1 MLRFHRLIL
10 LAFGITT
17 LLACQPEWPPAV
29 TEAYK
34 TLPKEVDFNIH
45 VRPILSDKCFLCH
58 GPDEAKQEAGLRLDL
73 PEGAYRELADSP
85 GKFAITPKNLR
96 KSEVIHR
103 ILSDD
108 PEYMMPTPASNI
120 ALTDYE
126 KAILIKWIE
135 KGAEY
140 KPHWAFI
147 PPQKTAM
154 AAAEDQARDQSPI
167 DQLVRAK
174 LQEKGMTPAA
184 PAEKALLLRR
194 LSFDLSG
201 LPPTPNEIKNFLN
214 DDSPNAYE
222 KQVDR
227 LLASP
232 HYGERMAMDWL
243 DLARFA
249 DTHGYLADRYRDMSP
264 WRDWVIQ
271 SFNDNLPYDKFIT
284 WQLAGDL
291 LPNPTKEQILAT
303 GFNRLHPQNLEDGI
317 IDEEFRSAYVS
328 DRTDVLGQ
336 GLMGLTVACAK
347 CHDHKYDPISQE
359 NYYQL
364 YSFFNNI
371 NESGLVSWEGATPVP
386 TLMLPTDNQAEI
398 LAYLEKKIATQDS
411 IMKVSEAAE
420 AASFK
425 DWLAAE
431 QYQSIPLKHATV
443 GKIAHFELENQKLTN
458 RLNPR
463 QKAKMN
469 RMFSKSE
476 QPQFAKGKKGKG
488 LLLDGEAWLDCD
500 KLGLFKRSESFSIQ
514 LQVQLPKALT
524 DGYLFHK
531 GMGTRI
537 HGFRGYHLYL
547 KDNKLELMMAHTWP
561 DNAIVEYA
569 DVEIPR
575 EEWVSFTFTYDGSSS
590 AAGCKL
596 YMNGEELKT
605 RVEIDNLY
613 KDIIFYEM
621 VDPIYPKPIE
631 PGLKVGARWRG
642 KGIKGAIVDELMIF
656 DREIT
661 AIEVLQI
668 NQPEVLKAMLS
679 KDPAAL
685 SAIERSQLSAYY
697 LTREAKAYQ
706 QQKKKLVDLRT
717 TYTDTIE
724 NVQEVMVMQ
733 EMAKPRKTYI
743 LERGQYDV
751 YGKEVF
757 PNVPE
762 RILPM
767 ADDLPKNRLGL
778 AQWLTQRDHPL
789 TARVAVNRYWQLF
802 FGRGLVLT
810 TEDFGSQGQLPSHP
824 ALLDLLAIQ
833 FIESGWD
840 VKQLAKTIVMSST
853 YQQSSVTSK
862 QLRKADPDN
871 RWLARGPA
879 LRLSGEMIR
888 DNALLASGLLY
899 KKIGGESVKP
909 YQPAGLWKMNNDTYY
924 PDSGLKLYRRSLY
937 TFWKRSVPHPTL
949 ATFDAPDRSECTVR
963 RQKTN
968 TPLQALVLMNDPAF
982 VEASRV
988 IGQKISRA
996 KDIETGIS
1004 QAFLQLTGR
1013 PPQAVETALLLQT
1026 QIEEYQEF
1034 SARPKQENG
1043 WLSSG
1048 AHPLDEDLDP
1058 ALIMANAVIASIIMN
1073 SDASITKR

>member
-1 MLRFHRLIL
+1 MLRFHHLIL

-17 LLACQPEWPPAV
+17 LLACQAEWPPAV
-29 TEAYK
+29 SEAYDA
-34 TLPKEVDFNIH
+34 LPKELDFNIH

-73 PEGAYRELADSP
+73 PEGAYQELANSP
-85 GKFAITPKNLR
+85 GKFAIKPGSLR

-103 ILSDD
+103 ILSND

-140 KPHWAFI
+140 KPHWAFM
-147 PPQKTAM
+147 PPQKTKIP
-154 AAAEDQARDQSPI
+154 AAADSSWNQSPI
-167 DQLVRAK
+167 DQLVWAK
-174 LQEKGMTPAA
+174 LKEKGMTPAA
-184 PAEKALLLRR
+184 PAAKAIILRR
-194 LSFDLSG
+194 LSFDLTG
-201 LPPTPNEIKNFLN
+201 LPPTPAEIKKFLN
-214 DDSPNAYE
+214 DPSPDAYE

-411 IMKVSEAAE
+411 MLQASEKVETSA
-420 AASFK
+420 FN
-425 DWLAAE
+425 DWLTAE
-431 QYQSIPLKHATV
+431 QYKSIPIKHTIA
-443 GKIAHFELENQKLTN
+443 GQIAHFDLENSKLIN
-458 RLNPR
+458 RLNPS

-469 RMFSKSE
+469 RRFSKSE
-476 QPQFAKGKKGKG
+476 HPQFTTGKHGKG
-488 LLLDGEAWLDCD
+488 LLLDGEAWLDCH
-500 KLGLFKRSESFSIQ
+500 KLGLFKRSEAFSIQ
-514 LQVQLPKALT
+514 LQVRLPEELT

-547 KDNKLELMMAHTWP
+547 KENKLELMMAHTWP
-561 DNAIVEYA
+561 DNAIAEYA
-569 DVEIPR
+569 EVEIPR
-575 EEWVSFTFTYDGSSS
+575 KEWVSFTFTYDGSST

-605 RVEIDNLY
+605 QVEIDNLY

-642 KGIKGAIVDELMIF
+642 KGIKGAVVDDLMIF
-656 DREIT
+656 DRELT
-661 AIEVLQI
+661 ALEILQI
-668 NQPEVLKAMLS
+668 NQPEALQTILS
-679 KDPAAL
+679 KSPSAL
-685 SAIERSQLSAYY
+685 TDTEQAQLRAHF
-697 LTREAKAYQ
+697 LAREAKHYQ
-706 QQKKKLVDLRT
+706 GQKQELARLRAI
-717 TYTDTIE
+717 YADSIE
-724 NVQEVMVMQ
+724 KVQEVMVMK
-733 EMAKPRKTYI
+733 EMPKPRKAYI

-767 ADDLPKNRLGL
+767 SDETAKNRLGL
-778 AQWLTQRDHPL
+778 AQWLTRPDHPL

-824 ALLDLLAIQ
+824 ALLDLLAIR

-840 VKQLAKTIVMSST
+840 VKQLAKMIVMSST
-853 YQQSSVTSK
+853 YRQRSVAGE
-862 QLRKADPDN
+862 QVRKADPDN
-871 RWLARGPA
+871 QWLARGPA

-909 YQPAGLWKMNNDTYY
+909 YQPAGLWKMNNATYF
-924 PDSGLKLYRRSLY
+924 PDSGRKLYRRSLY

-982 VEASRV
+982 IEASRV
-988 IGQKISRA
+988 IGQQISKA
-996 KDIETGIS
+996 IDIEAGIS
-1004 QAFLQLTGR
+1004 HAFLQLTGR
-1013 PPQAVETALLLQT
+1013 PPQPAEITLLLHTQT
-1026 QIEEYQEF
+1026 EEYQEF

-1048 AHPLDEDLDP
+1048 AQPLDEDLDP

>member
-1 MLRFHRLIL
+1 MFRFHHLIL
-10 LAFGITT
+10 LALGITT
-17 LLACQPEWPPAV
+17 LFACQAEWPPAV
-29 TEAYK
+29 SEAYN
-34 TLPKEVDFNIH
+34 TLPKELDFNIH

-58 GPDEAKQEAGLRLDL
+58 GPDKAKQEAGLRLDL
-73 PEGAYRELADSP
+73 PEGAFKELSDSP
-85 GKFAITPKNLR
+85 GKFAISPGNLR
-96 KSEVIHR
+96 KSEVFHR

-120 ALTDYE
+120 ALTDHE
-126 KAILIKWIE
+126 KAVLIKWIQQ
-135 KGAEY
+135 GAAY
-140 KPHWAFI
+140 KPHWAFL
-147 PPQKTAM
+147 PPQKAEIPK
-154 AAAEDQARDQSPI
+154 AEAAEWNRSPI
-167 DQLVRAK
+167 DQLVWAK
-174 LQEKGMTPAA
+174 LKEKGMTPAP
-184 PAEKALLLRR
+184 PAEKAILLRR
-194 LSFDLSG
+194 LSFDLTG
-201 LPPTPNEIKNFLN
+201 LPPTLAEIDDFVN
-214 DDSPNAYE
+214 DASPNAYE

-227 LLASP
+227 LLSSP

-264 WRDWVIQ
+264 WRDWVIK
-271 SFNDNLPYDKFIT
+271 SFNENLPYDKFIT

-359 NYYQL
+359 NYYQF

-386 TLMLPTDNQAEI
+386 TLMLPTENQSEI
-398 LAYLEKKIATQDS
+398 LAYLEKKIAEQDS
-411 IMKVSEAAE
+411 IVKRSEEAE
-420 AASFK
+420 TLAFK
-425 DWLAAE
+425 DWVAAE
-431 QYQSIPLKHATV
+431 KYKAIPINKPPA
-443 GKIAHFELENQKLTN
+443 GQIAHFDLENKVLTN

-463 QKAKMN
+463 QKARMN

-476 QPQFAKGKKGKG
+476 QPEFTTGKKGKG
-488 LLLDGEAWLDCD
+488 LLLDGEAWLDCN
-500 KLGLFKRSESFSIQ
+500 KLGVFKRSEAFSIQ
-514 LQVQLPKALT
+514 LQVQLPKDLK
-524 DGYLFHK
+524 DGYIFHK
-531 GMGTRI
+531 GLGTRI

-547 KDNKLELMMAHTWP
+547 KENKLELMLAHTWP

-569 DVEIPR
+569 EVEVPR
-575 EEWVSFTFTYDGSSS
+575 EEWVSFTFTYNGSST

-596 YMNGEELKT
+596 YLNGEELKT
-605 RVEIDNLY
+605 HVETDNLY
-613 KDIIFYEM
+613 KDIIFHDM

-661 AIEVLQI
+661 AIEVLQL
-668 NQPEVLKAMLS
+668 NQPAALKAMLS
-679 KDPAAL
+679 KKQDAL
-685 SAIERSQLSAYY
+685 STTERVQLQAYY
-697 LTREAKAYQ
+697 LAKEASQYQ
-706 QQKKKLVDLRT
+706 QNKRELAKWRAS
-717 TYTDTIE
+717 YTDSIE
-724 NVQEVMVMQ
+724 NVQEVMVMK
-733 EMAKPRKTYI
+733 EMAEPRKTYI

-778 AQWLTQRDHPL
+778 AQWLTQPKHPL

-824 ALLDLLAIQ
+824 ALLDLLALQ

-840 VKQLAKTIVMSST
+840 VKQLAKMIVMSTT
-853 YQQSSVTSK
+853 YRQSSVAGE
-862 QLRKADPDN
+862 QLRTADPDN
-871 RWLARGPA
+871 TWLARGPA

-888 DNALLASGLLY
+888 DNALLASGLLH

-988 IGQKISRA
+988 IGQQMTRA
-996 KDIETGIS
+996 ENPATAIT

-1013 PPQAVETALLLQT
+1013 KPLAAETALLLQT
-1026 QIEEYQEF
+1026 QTEEYQAF
-1034 SARPKQENG
+1034 SARPATKNG
-1043 WLSSG
+1043 WLTSG
-1048 AHPLDEDLDP
+1048 DYPLDESLDP
-1058 ALIMANAVIASIIMN
+1058 AMLMANAVLASIIMN
-1073 SDASITKR
+1073 ADASITKR